1 MSQMEVVYFILG
13 ECSVW
18 KYTSKPEWISEE
30 LTYMPAFMIIRNASI
45 YDHQKWKKKNLKDKV
60 QIKFLIKNS

>member
-1 MSQMEVVYFILG
+1 
-13 ECSVW
+13 
-18 KYTSKPEWISEE
+18 
-30 LTYMPAFMIIRNASI
+30 MPAFMIIRNASI